1 LNTRTEK
8 QKRAFV
14 NNVVLNPDVHE
25 FLRIGST
32 ARLNTMKALVDEA
45 AHSSEYGMIVKG
57 MYGATA
63 SAAVN

>member
-1 LNTRTEK
+1 MNTRTEK

-25 FLRIGST
+25 FLRKKAFDERTS
-32 ARLNTMKALVDEA
+32 MKALVDEA
-45 AHSSEYGMIVKG
+45 CRNHYGLESAAPDA
-57 MYGATA
+57 GATA